1 MGFSFKKSF
10 NLGPF
15 RLNLSK
21 SGIGY
26 SIGTKGLRFTKKAN
40 GGYRTT
46 ASIPGT
52 GISWRKDIP
61 NSSKQK
67 VKDKEDSELYTIG
80 AQFSKKSIQKMHE
93 RTFLQYANIINDKI
107 KLVQA
112 HPDKFSPEDIERLKS
127 TANILQEEI
136 KRRYSK

>member
-1 MGFSFKKSF
+1 
-10 NLGPF
+10 
-15 RLNLSK
+15 
-21 SGIGY
+21 
-26 SIGTKGLRFTKKAN
+26 
-40 GGYRTT
+40 
-46 ASIPGT
+46 
-52 GISWRKDIP
+52 
-61 NSSKQK
+61 
-67 VKDKEDSELYTIG
+67 
-80 AQFSKKSIQKMHE
+80 MHE

>member
-1 MGFSFKKSF
+1 ME
-10 NLGPF
+10 
-15 RLNLSK
+15 
-21 SGIGY
+21 
-26 SIGTKGLRFTKKAN
+26 
-40 GGYRTT
+40 
-46 ASIPGT
+46 
-52 GISWRKDIP
+52 KDIP

-80 AQFSKKSIQKMHE
+80 AQFSKESIQKMHE

>member
-61 NSSKQK
+61 NSSKQDVYK
-67 VKDKEDSELYTIG
+67 RQLYHL
-80 AQFSKKSIQKMHE
+80 SSI
-93 RTFLQYANIINDKI
+93 FLKGTVYTPLRFHA
-107 KLVQA
+107 
-112 HPDKFSPEDIERLKS
+112 
-127 TANILQEEI
+127 
-136 KRRYSK
+136 

>member
-52 GISWRKDIP
+52 GISW
-61 NSSKQK
+61 
-67 VKDKEDSELYTIG
+67 
-80 AQFSKKSIQKMHE
+80 KKI
-93 RTFLQYANIINDKI
+93 F
-107 KLVQA
+107 
-112 HPDKFSPEDIERLKS
+112 P
-127 TANILQEEI
+127 ILLN
-136 KRRYSK
+136 KK

>member
-1 MGFSFKKSF
+1 MGFSFRKSF

-26 SIGTKGLRFTKKAN
+26 SIGTKGIRFTKKSN

-52 GISWRKDIP
+52 GISWRKDIS
-61 NSSKQK
+61 NISKET
-67 VKDKEDSELYTIG
+67 VKSKEELDIYTIG
-80 AQFSKKSIQKMHE
+80 VQFSKESIQKMHE
-93 RTFLQYANIINDKI
+93 QTFLQYANIILDKI
-107 KLVQA
+107 KLVQS
-112 HPDKFSPEDIERLKS
+112 HPDKFSSEDIERLKITS
-127 TANILQEEI
+127 AILEEEI
-136 KRRYSK
+136 KRRYSE